1 MTDDLITRLRSRAY
15 RLAAKDFNGDGA
27 RLAVEA
33 ADALEAAKTRIAGL
47 EASEIWWSDAGV
59 NLIADAVKNTSR
71 IAALEAENAK
81 LKAKLMAAV
90 GEMGDA
96 ANTAMEGKDD

>member
-90 GEMGDA
+90 GDLRAAAAALKETGD
-96 ANTAMEGKDD
+96 E